1 MKRGK
6 IAIAGAGLCG
16 TMMAIKLAEYGYQ
29 VDLYE
34 RRSDLRKTDISAGRS
49 INLAISDRGLNA
61 LEMIGLREKVSAEI
75 IPMHGRMIHPSDGK
89 NTMYSYSGREGKYIN
104 SVSRGG
110 LNMTLLDKA
119 EKSDNIN
126 LFFEADVKSVDINSS
141 TLTLNISGQESTD
154 RKSVV

>member
-75 IPMHGRMIHPSDGK
+75 IPMH
-89 NTMYSYSGREGKYIN
+89 
-104 SVSRGG
+104 
-110 LNMTLLDKA
+110 
-119 EKSDNIN
+119 
-126 LFFEADVKSVDINSS
+126 
-141 TLTLNISGQESTD
+141 
-154 RKSVV
+154 